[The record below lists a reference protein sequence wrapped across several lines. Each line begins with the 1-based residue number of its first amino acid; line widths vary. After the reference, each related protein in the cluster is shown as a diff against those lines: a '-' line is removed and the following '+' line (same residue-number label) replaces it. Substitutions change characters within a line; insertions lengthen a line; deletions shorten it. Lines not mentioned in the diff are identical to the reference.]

1 MNEHWLCYQL
11 FMINSSSFNKKVIR
25 FRRRGH
31 CQYPVFEIVLT
42 SKNKRSRGSF
52 IEKLGFY
59 NPNFTERL
67 FFVDVPRM
75 VY

>member
-1 MNEHWLCYQL
+1 
-11 FMINSSSFNKKVIR
+11 MINSSSFNKKVIR

-31 CQYPVFEIVLT
+31 RQYPVFEIILT
-42 SKNKRSRGSF
+42 SKNKRARGSF
-52 IEKLGFY
+52 VEKLGFY
-59 NPNFTERL
+59 NPNFSERL